1 MHPALWISVTGLGAQ
16 NRDIQVISNNLA
28 NVSTTGFKKGRAVF
42 EDLLYQNVRQ
52 PGGQSTEST
61 ELPSGLMLGTG
72 VRTLATQ
79 KIHSQGNVIT
89 TENQLDLAVNGKGFF
104 QVSRPDGTTAY
115 TRDGRFQV
123 NSQGQLVTANGYLVE
138 PNITL
143 PSDTLSVTI
152 GTDGVVSVTTQGSN
166 GSAQQIG
173 QIQLA
178 DFVNPAGLQPI
189 GENQYLETTA
199 SGTPTTGN
207 PAQNGIGTL
216 MQGALEGSNVNVV
229 EELVK
234 LIETQRA
241 YEMNAKSVETVDG
254 MLQYL
259 SQTL

>member
-1 MHPALWISVTGLGAQ
+1 MHPALWISVTGLEAQ
-16 NRDIQVISNNLA
+16 NTDIKVISNNLA

-72 VRTLATQ
+72 VRTVATQ
-79 KIHSQGNVIT
+79 KIHSQGSIIN
-89 TENQLDLAVNGKGFF
+89 TENQLDMAINGKGFF
-104 QVSRPDGTTAY
+104 QVARPDGTTAY
-115 TRDGRFQV
+115 TRDGSFQT
-123 NSQGQLVTANGYLVE
+123 NSTGQLVTANGYLME

-143 PSDTLSVTI
+143 PSDTLSITI
-152 GTDGVVSVTTQGSN
+152 GSDGVVSVMTQGSAAATQV
-166 GSAQQIG
+166 GT
-173 QIQLA
+173 IQLA
-178 DFVNPAGLQPI
+178 DFINPAGLQAI
-189 GENQYLETTA
+189 GENQYLETSA
-199 SGTPTTGN
+199 SGSATTGN
-207 PAQNGIGTL
+207 PAQNGVGSL
-216 MQGALEGSNVNVV
+216 LQGALEGSNVNVV

-254 MLQYL
+254 MLRYL